1 MSKSLNV
8 KAWAVDT
15 AIRAIKTA
23 AQTAVAALG
32 VNASGLLHVD
42 WVAVGSLSG
51 LAAVTC
57 VLQNLSN
64 LNVAP
69 EVSTLP
75 SFVFNQVPSAPATP
89 AVEAAPAPEA
99 SAPNA

>member
-1 MSKSLNV
+1 MSKPLNV

-42 WVAVGSLSG
+42 WAAVGSLSG

-64 LNVAP
+64 LNVA
-69 EVSTLP
+69 
-75 SFVFNQVPSAPATP
+75 
-89 AVEAAPAPEA
+89 AVEAPAIQPKADPAPAAPVVEA
-99 SAPNA
+99 AAPVAADPAAPGA